1 MQHLPTERLAALG
14 DDEPTAIE
22 SAHLALCGACARERD
37 AYRTLLAM
45 AHAEREPLGLPL
57 TRWESISEALAA
69 EQLVAPTARGIA
81 GTIAPASAR
90 RRSWARLPV
99 RVAAGLL
106 LVAGGVI
113 AGRASAGASALP
125 IPGAV
130 AVTTSAAPT
139 EAELASL
146 NGLREQTDTTLFRS
160 VESARDAQLRA
171 EAIYQ
176 QATAYL
182 ARYDSTVGGDRNPE
196 RVRAQLAALDQ
207 MLPPLQRA
215 MREAP
220 HDPVINGYYLTAIGQ
235 REATIRQL
243 NRVLPTSMPV
253 RSY

>member
-14 DDEPTAIE
+14 DTEPTAVE
-22 SAHLALCGACARERD
+22 SAHLADCGACARERD

-57 TRWESISEALAA
+57 TRWDSIAEALSA
-69 EQLVAPTARGIA
+69 ERLVAPPLRGVAGAIA
-81 GTIAPASAR
+81 ATSTR
-90 RRSWARLPV
+90 RRSWSMLPM

-113 AGRASAGASALP
+113 AGRTSAGASALP

-130 AVTTSAAPT
+130 AGTTSAASRDGGLT
-139 EAELASL
+139 SL
-146 NGLREQTDTTLFRS
+146 TGAREQNDTAMFGS
-160 VESARDAQLRA
+160 VDAARDAQLRS

-176 QATAYL
+176 QAAAYL
-182 ARYDSTVGGDRNPE
+182 ARYDSTGGGDRSP
-196 RVRAQLAALDQ
+196 VGIRAQLAALDQ
-207 MLPPLQRA
+207 MLPPLQEA
-215 MREAP
+215 MRQAP

-243 NRVLPTSMPV
+243 SRVLPASMPAK
-253 RSY
+253 SY